1 MHGCPRSLRESL
13 RYPFIRPGFH
23 KLLVVLAGVSSR
35 TLYQFGS
42 SGCNLYGISCRGGDK
57 VDRITQES
65 LFSILMIHIKAE
77 LTTEWGFTE
86 TTLKACSPNFAF
98 RSIQVVKKDSTG
110 RGFG

>member
-1 MHGCPRSLRESL
+1 MQAALNASHLA
-13 RYPFIRPGFH
+13 YPFIRPGFH

-42 SGCNLYGISCRGGDK
+42 SGCNLYGISCRGGDE

-86 TTLKACSPNFAF
+86 TILKVCSPNFAF
-98 RSIQVVKKDSTG
+98 RSIQVVKKGSTG